1 MILTVTNLMG
11 TEALGHENN
20 IVKKEA
26 QFTPILTATIPLHQA
41 GLIPSVGVQ
50 IFQDVSKHHSSKI

>member
-50 IFQDVSKHHSSKI
+50 IFQDVS